1 MKKIGA
7 LSFVLHSHL
16 PYARLAGRWPHGE
29 EWLHEAAAETYIPLL
44 NALYRLRD
52 EGVPIRLT
60 LTLTPILLEQL
71 ADEVV
76 QRNFREYMQAR
87 IEAITA
93 DIARFKAGEEKIY
106 IELAQHYLDLHQDY
120 LHAFDETY
128 GGNLVTAFR
137 HLQELGLIEIATC
150 AATHGY
156 LPLLSRDESIQL
168 QLRTAIQ
175 SYQRHFGRKPYSIW
189 LPECAYRPAM
199 LQADGQERKGLEAF
213 LSEHDLR
220 LFFAETQ
227 MVEQGKLIDLREA
240 DNEESSATFLSRV
253 MGVIKRLIKKS
264 KNSTFESYNVDH
276 SNVAVLARNR
286 KVSLQVWSADWG
298 YPGDFAYREF
308 HKKDGA
314 SGMRYWRVT
323 GAGTDL
329 GDKKPYQLEAATRTL
344 QEHAEHFYQLV
355 VKEASAHFQTSKCE
369 GIIAANFDTELFG
382 HWWYE
387 GVDWLEAV
395 LRRFA
400 NSEEVQLS
408 LASDYI
414 DRCPPQKALQ
424 LPRGSWGAG
433 GDYSVWDNEK
443 TQWMWLVIHDAEER
457 MEMLVKEHPS
467 AFGVT
472 RQILDL
478 AARELLL
485 LQSSDWPFLITTGQA
500 DRYAVRR
507 FLEHVERFNQLIG
520 QLSKEQPE
528 MNFLAEIW
536 ERDKIFPE
544 IDYKWYSA

>member
-1 MKKIGA
+1 MNKIGA

-52 EGVPIRLT
+52 EGVPFRIT

-71 ADEVV
+71 ADDVV
-76 QRNFREYMQAR
+76 QHNFRQYMLAR
-87 IEAITA
+87 IEAISG
-93 DIARFKAGEEKIY
+93 DIARFKAGEEKSY
-106 IELAQHYLDLHQDY
+106 IELAQHYLEQHQDI
-120 LHAFDETY
+120 LQSFDQNY
-128 GGNLVTAFR
+128 GGNLVSAFR

-168 QLRTAIQ
+168 QLRTAVE
-175 SYQRHFGRKPYSIW
+175 SYQRHFGRKPSSIW

-213 LSEHDLR
+213 LSEHDLH
-220 LFFAETQ
+220 LFFAETH
-227 MVEQGKLIDLREA
+227 MVEQAHRLDLQ
-240 DNEESSATFLSRV
+240 ESEDEDRPVSLLSRV
-253 MGVIKRLIKKS
+253 LDIIKRLRKKP
-264 KNSTFESYNVDH
+264 KNSTFEPYHVGH
-276 SNVAVLARNR
+276 SDVAVLARNR

-329 GDKKPYQLEAATRTL
+329 GDKKPYQLELSARTV

-355 VKEASAHFQTSKCE
+355 VEEASAHFKSIKRE

-387 GVDWLEAV
+387 GVDWIEAV

-400 NSEEVQLS
+400 RSEMFELS

-414 DRCPPQKALQ
+414 DHHPPQKALQ
-424 LPRGSWGAG
+424 LPPGSWGAG

-443 TQWMWLVIHDAEER
+443 THWMWRVIHDAEER
-457 MEMLVKEHPS
+457 MGRLLKEHPS
-467 AFGVT
+467 ANGVA
-472 RQILDL
+472 RHMLYL

-485 LQSSDWPFLITTGQA
+485 LQSSDWPFLVTTGQA

-520 QLSKEQPE
+520 QLSRVQPD
-528 MNFLAEIW
+528 MNFLEEIW

-544 IDYKWYSA
+544 IDYTWYSA